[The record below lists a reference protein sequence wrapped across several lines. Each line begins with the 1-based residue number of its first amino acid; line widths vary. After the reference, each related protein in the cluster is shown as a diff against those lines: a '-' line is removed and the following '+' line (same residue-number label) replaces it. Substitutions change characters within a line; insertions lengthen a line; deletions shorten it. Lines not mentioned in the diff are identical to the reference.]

1 MYNCVIVFCYLELDV
16 VNVYGVVG
24 FFVVM
29 IVNVFISDGFV
40 VIYDIVIMNIG
51 NIYDMIFGMFI
62 VFFEGIYVF
71 YFYVL
76 SYVDE
81 VGFLLV

>member
-1 MYNCVIVFCYLELDV
+1 
-16 VNVYGVVG
+16 
-24 FFVVM
+24 M

-51 NIYDMIFGMFI
+51 NIYDMIFGIFI

-81 VGFLLV
+81 VGFLLVKN

>member
-1 MYNCVIVFCYLELDV
+1 M
-16 VNVYGVVG
+16 NVYGVVG

-51 NIYDMIFGMFI
+51 NIYDMIFGIFI

>member
-1 MYNCVIVFCYLELDV
+1 M
-16 VNVYGVVG
+16 NVYGVVG

-51 NIYDMIFGMFI
+51 NIYDMIFGIFI

-81 VGFLLV
+81 VGFLFV